1 MEKIEFV
8 KLNPVNS
15 SSEDYFVLY
24 RDGVPSKFVYS
35 ESQLKLAY
43 KFLNDVFGFR
53 G

>member
-8 KLNPVNS
+8 ELNPVNQ
-15 SSEDYFVLY
+15 SSEHYFVLY
-24 RDGVPSKFVYS
+24 KDGVPSKYVYS

-43 KFLNDVFGFR
+43 KFLNDVFGFN